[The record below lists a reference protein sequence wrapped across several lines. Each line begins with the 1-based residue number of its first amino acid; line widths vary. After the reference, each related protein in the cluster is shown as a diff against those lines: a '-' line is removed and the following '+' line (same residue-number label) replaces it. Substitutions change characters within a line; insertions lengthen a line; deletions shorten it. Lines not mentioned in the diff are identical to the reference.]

1 MRRYRKSG
9 AAETTRKLI
18 DVILKTD
25 VGGMTLLD
33 IGGGLGAIPHAL
45 LAAGASQA
53 TQVEASSAYL
63 NAAQRESQR
72 FNIEDRVTFLYGDFV
87 ELAPDVPS
95 ADIVTLDKVVC
106 CYDNMPELI
115 ELSAARAGKLYG
127 VVFPRDRWLYRVI
140 VPVVNF
146 FIGMSNSPFRMFL
159 HRTEDVE
166 QILGNQGLEKQY
178 HNQSIFWQVMV
189 YTRTT

>member
-1 MRRYRKSG
+1 M
-9 AAETTRKLI
+9 
-18 DVILKTD
+18 
-25 VGGMTLLD
+25 LD